1 LQELRKSRRMM
12 REVNLSRIERHSQEN
27 DVVFVPGKV
36 LGHGILTKRL
46 TVGAFSFSRSALRKI
61 VAAGGRPILLEDFL
75 KEFKDGSG
83 VRIIG

>member
-1 LQELRKSRRMM
+1 SRRMM